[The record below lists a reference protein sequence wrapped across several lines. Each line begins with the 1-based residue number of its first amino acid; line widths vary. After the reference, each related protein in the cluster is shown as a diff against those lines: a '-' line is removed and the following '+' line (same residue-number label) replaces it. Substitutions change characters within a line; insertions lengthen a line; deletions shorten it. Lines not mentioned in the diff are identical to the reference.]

1 MFEKVNPCHPDK
13 VADRVA
19 GALVDLAYSKAAS
32 KRGQSDACIDFA
44 EREQARPTG
53 QRPKPRG
60 KNNEHRFHGLYGKAD
75 SNVGL
80 SFLNTNY
87 TNLTNYKEL

>member
-1 MFEKVNPCHPDK
+1 MMATKPSVVRRPSPPTFEHP
-13 VADRVA
+13 RQT
-19 GALVDLAYSKAAS
+19 GKAAS
-32 KRGQSDACIDFA
+32 KRGQSDACIDYA

-80 SFLNTNY
+80 YFFEHELHELN
-87 TNLTNYKEL
+87 EWR